1 MPSKRNLFNCTKWV
15 SNACNPVFYF
25 NMKKKLW
32 RHISFFSTCFCYY
45 RKHPNNDNTIRFA
58 RYHLSASF
66 QQCFHESL
74 SAIRHN
80 SDNHHN
86 YLAPT
91 KSVMCE
97 IEANVSPFLFFS
109 ITEHGSFSHQA
120 RIRKTD
126 LLQFN
131 IKFFKIL
138 FTPYGLGEGGKS
150 SPLT

>member
-1 MPSKRNLFNCTKWV
+1 MGEQCLQSSFLFQHWKKHYEDTYLSSPHV
-15 SNACNPVFYF
+15 SVITGNI
-25 NMKKKLW
+25 L
-32 RHISFFSTCFCYY
+32 I
-45 RKHPNNDNTIRFA
+45 TII
-58 RYHLSASF
+58 RYDLLVTIFSASF

>member
-1 MPSKRNLFNCTKWV
+1 MPAIQFFISTWKKNYEDIYLSSPHVSVITENILITIIRYDLFV
-15 SNACNPVFYF
+15 
-25 NMKKKLW
+25 
-32 RHISFFSTCFCYY
+32 
-45 RKHPNNDNTIRFA
+45 TIF
-58 RYHLSASF
+58 SASF